1 MSFSNLSLSSSSL
14 YLFLI
19 VTSVTPA
26 TSATS
31 LCVLF
36 SPCIRAETYKA
47 AAAMPVGPLPEVNS
61 AFWAFSRISIDF
73 DWLSGLNFSA
83 EANLAI

>member
-1 MSFSNLSLSSSSL
+1 M
-14 YLFLI
+14 

-36 SPCIRAETYKA
+36 SLLIKAATYKLA
-47 AAAMPVGPLPEVNS
+47 AAIPVGPLPDVNS
-61 AFWAFSRISIDF
+61 EFSAFSSISTA
-73 DWLSGLNFSA
+73 LLCVSG
-83 EANLAI
+83 ANLSALANLGT